1 MHISRQQINAV
12 LFIHIKYESL
22 NNRTILIITR
32 FSYTVQL
39 QLTSMLLEIAN
50 RINVQYNE
58 QPLRAFKF
66 G

>member
-12 LFIHIKYESL
+12 LFIHNQYESL

-58 QPLRAFKF
+58 QSLRAFKF
-66 G
+66 V